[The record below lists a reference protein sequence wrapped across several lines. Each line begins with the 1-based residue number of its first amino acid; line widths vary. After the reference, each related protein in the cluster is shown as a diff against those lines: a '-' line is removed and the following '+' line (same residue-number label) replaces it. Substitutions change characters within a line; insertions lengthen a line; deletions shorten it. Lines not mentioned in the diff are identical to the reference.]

1 MGCLGTALLLT
12 IPEKFKD
19 DLNSRF
25 YLELAAYYFDECY
38 NLHDTNKDY
47 PDISLELMEKAID
60 KDSKI
65 VDDHSYRLL
74 YALLL
79 MYAKRKKHIKP
90 MGSFQKKNM
99 ICSNK

>member
-1 MGCLGTALLLT
+1 
-12 IPEKFKD
+12 
-19 DLNSRF
+19 
-25 YLELAAYYFDECY
+25 
-38 NLHDTNKDY
+38 
-47 PDISLELMEKAID
+47 MEKAID